1 MFMLKLLTVI
11 LTFHAFAKAGKT
23 KPKIYKPYLVLKK
36 HLEAVKTVKHL
47 DVLVKFSGLVIPAS
61 SASFLE
67 GKSVATGTLKDYLNR
82 AVAFCQWCLKNHCP
96 WVEDSDLD
104 MVLVLYLDFLFFH
117 GSTVDAGSKLL
128 ASLKF
133 LMPRFTRGGEGKL
146 PRTLRALGAWH
157 KLRPNLQRLPFPWL
171 ALMAVVGYL
180 TFSGKV
186 WEAFYLIVQ
195 FRTYIRPGVF
205 ARLKS
210 KQLTPPAGEGGRN
223 FGLWYFNLNPV
234 EDLIPGKTGLYDQSV
249 VWDTEA
255 WAAMYFY
262 KLVAQAPETPMWPF
276 SHVHLLHAFTE
287 ACTVLGLL
295 NLKPCLYGLRHG
307 GASDDLLQDRRA
319 LLEVKD
325 RGGWA
330 SDASLKRYGKRARI
344 TGELH
349 KIPREILSYGCL
361 VGSHLEA
368 VFVNRIVFKPPNLVV
383 LPVVNP

>member
-1 MFMLKLLTVI
+1 MIMLKLLIVI
-11 LTFHAFAKAGKT
+11 LIALASVEAGKT
-23 KPKIYKPYLVLKK
+23 KTKIYKPHLVLKK
-36 HLEAVKTVKHL
+36 HLEAVKNVKHL
-47 DVLVKFSGLVIPAS
+47 DVLMKFSGLVIPAS

-67 GKSVATGTLKDYLNR
+67 GKSVAAGTLKDYLTR
-82 AVAFCQWCLKNHCP
+82 AVAFCQWCLENQCHWADDP
-96 WVEDSDLD
+96 GLD
-104 MVLVLYLDFLFFH
+104 MVLILYLDFLFFD

-133 LMPRFTRGGEGKL
+133 LMPRFTRGGDGKL
-146 PRTLRALGAWH
+146 PRALRALGAWR
-157 KLRPNLQRLPFPWL
+157 KLRPNLQRLPFPRL

-180 TFSGKV
+180 TFSEKV

-210 KQLTPPAGEGGRN
+210 KQLTPPAGTGGRN

-255 WAAMYFY
+255 WAAVYFS
-262 KLVAQAPETPMWPF
+262 KLVAQSPETPMWPF
-276 SHVHLLHAFTE
+276 NHTHLLHVFME

-307 GASDDLLQDRRA
+307 GASDDLLQERRP

-325 RGGWA
+325 RGGWS
-330 SDASLKRYGKRARI
+330 SDASLKRYGKKARI

-349 KIPREILSYGCL
+349 KIPVEVRSYGQL
-361 VGSHLEA
+361 VGTHLEA
-368 VFVNRIVFKPPNLVV
+368 VFVNRVVFRPPCLHASPQSI
-383 LPVVNP
+383 L